1 MGTVSSSH
9 TRKRVEI
16 KRHEILSSK
25 SSQYL
30 VEKVLGEGCFG
41 KVAQCTKVDT
51 KEKMALKILGSD
63 ESGTIELLM
72 LQELRR
78 LDPDKV
84 NLVKLTEHFHYSGYV
99 CLAFEMLD
107 VTLYDYMREMKF
119 RPMHLFEIQMITQQL
134 LVALNALK
142 SIGMVHADI
151 KPDNIMFI
159 NRQRHSVMVKLID
172 FGMARPLWLLQGGPG
187 RMIQPL
193 PFRAPEVILGLELD
207 EAVDM
212 WSLGCVLMNTHQE
225 YIDATKGTPHKCTE
239 SNEPT
244 PSLEDML
251 EFSPDLMGN
260 IQERKDTMALL
271 CLLKHMLK
279 VDPEKRI
286 KASDALENHFITK
299 LQWKDINPTLYVSPD
314 CLTKLLGQLNES
326 TDGLNEASTSIP
338 SFIGSIEPLEMGTVS
353 SSHTRKRVEIKR
365 HEILSSK
372 SSQYLVEKVLG
383 EGCFGKVAQCTKVD
397 TKEKMALKILGS
409 DESGTIELLMLQEL
423 RRLDPD
429 KVNLV
434 KLTEHFHYSGY
445 VCLAFE
451 MLDVTLYDYM
461 REMKFRP
468 MHLFE
473 IQMITQQ
480 LLVALNAL
488 KSIGMVHAD
497 IKPDNIMFINRQR
510 HSVMVKLI
518 DFGMARPLWLLQ
530 GGPGRMIQP
539 LPFRAPEVILGLE
552 LDEAVDMWS
561 LGCVLAFMCLGQS
574 LYPGCEYKVIKET
587 SNEPTPSLEDMLEFS
602 PDLMGNIQER
612 KDTMA
617 LLCLLKHML
626 KVDPEKRIKASDALE
641 NHFITKLQW
650 KDINPTLYVSPDC
663 LTKLLGQLNESTGK
677 FKPWV
682 GENNEAGT
690 SDEPSGTDGLNE
702 ASTSVPENRTQSD
715 RKGSLLRCSP

>member
-1 MGTVSSSH
+1 
-9 TRKRVEI
+9 
-16 KRHEILSSK
+16 
-25 SSQYL
+25 
-30 VEKVLGEGCFG
+30 
-41 KVAQCTKVDT
+41 
-51 KEKMALKILGSD
+51 
-63 ESGTIELLM
+63 
-72 LQELRR
+72 
-78 LDPDKV
+78 
-84 NLVKLTEHFHYSGYV
+84 
-99 CLAFEMLD
+99 
-107 VTLYDYMREMKF
+107 
-119 RPMHLFEIQMITQQL
+119 
-134 LVALNALK
+134 
-142 SIGMVHADI
+142 
-151 KPDNIMFI
+151 
-159 NRQRHSVMVKLID
+159 
-172 FGMARPLWLLQGGPG
+172 
-187 RMIQPL
+187 
-193 PFRAPEVILGLELD
+193 
-207 EAVDM
+207 
-212 WSLGCVLMNTHQE
+212 
-225 YIDATKGTPHKCTE
+225 
-239 SNEPT
+239 
-244 PSLEDML
+244 
-251 EFSPDLMGN
+251 
-260 IQERKDTMALL
+260 
-271 CLLKHMLK
+271 
-279 VDPEKRI
+279 
-286 KASDALENHFITK
+286 
-299 LQWKDINPTLYVSPD
+299 
-314 CLTKLLGQLNES
+314 
-326 TDGLNEASTSIP
+326 
-338 SFIGSIEPLEMGTVS
+338 MGTVS

-587 SNEPTPSLEDMLEFS
+587 VEIQGQIDDHLLDSGLYTNSFFRKDEDSPTPSWKMNTHQEYIDATKGTPHKCTESNEPTPSLEDMLEFS

-715 RKGSLLRCSP
+715 RSAADNNNRPDSSVPSKSLPASRDVGTCTDDLLSADGGTSDVSLCYRQKDSSVPFKSFSAFRDVGTCTDDLLSADDNSAAGTNDEASAIAGLKETSPSAPNSRTQSTADNNDRPPEETDLDETITAGTDVQSPDTNKAASPVSDSQKAETTGFVQVKTKKNRLKRIRKFFTGQQVNKSFSEKTGSQGTTAAGTEEKPLDMDKADSYNPAAHNSNTDSEAATTGFVQVKTKKTHLKRIRKSFSRIFKPAS